1 MVLKQWNCHK
11 QNNTSYPNWGVKE
24 KLASHSYTQS
34 TSICFPSSGFNL
46 LSYIKNCTLQFL
58 FSILTLFTQRFPTH
72 FSDFSVSQKPNQV
85 SSQLKFFQRGNI
97 VVGDAKK
104 VYFMCI
110 LVPPIELSFSS
121 LLKIWKAWRCLQR
134 TLKSCYV
141 CVSYLPN
148 THDHHQS
155 SIVYIRGFFVVLI
168 SHVYQYIV
176 LLVLCV

>member
-1 MVLKQWNCHK
+1 VKWSRNNEIVTNRITRHIQIEVRKINSHLIHIHK
-11 QNNTSYPNWGVKE
+11 
-24 KLASHSYTQS
+24 AH

-46 LSYIKNCTLQFL
+46 LSYIKSCTLQFL

-141 CVSYLPN
+141 CVSYLPK

-155 SIVYIRGFFVVLI
+155 SIIN
-168 SHVYQYIV
+168 HQ
-176 LLVLCV
+176 

>member
-1 MVLKQWNCHK
+1 LRCERE
-11 QNNTSYPNWGVKE
+11 TGI
-24 KLASHSYTQS
+24 SYTHS

-46 LSYIKNCTLQFL
+46 LSYYIKRCTLQFL

-121 LLKIWKAWRCLQR
+121 
-134 TLKSCYV
+134 Y
-141 CVSYLPN
+141 
-148 THDHHQS
+148 THYHHQS
-155 SIVYIRGFFVVLI
+155 SIVYIRRFFVVLI

-176 LLVLCV
+176 LLVLILLLY